1 MQVFKANEFFAGVTL
16 PTPHT
21 LEPLEDKLPRQQ
33 NPHVLD
39 FLKVSLTNPFPKKK
53 KSNKNKFFFN
63 FLKEVR

>member
-39 FLKVSLTNPFPKKK
+39 FLKVS
-53 KSNKNKFFFN
+53 
-63 FLKEVR
+63 